1 MKKYIVPMIKIQQ
14 LTEMSDLMAAS
25 PNYGGDAGIS
35 GGTGPKP
42 GNGTA
47 GQAKHF
53 DMWGDNEE

>member
-1 MKKYIVPMIKIQQ
+1 MIKIQQ

-42 GNGTA
+42 DNGTA